1 MRNVGNIKLFNIL
14 KVKPKE
20 KRQICLV
27 SETCSS
33 CASCDFH
40 SHMADSTHGKC
51 MEFFCTV
58 SQHILLFTPFLSLPL
73 CLMTSLVLIF
83 SWKPSFLLPL
93 TWTLTPFSS
102 TPPISHW
109 PTNPPPPDYF
119 PFTFLIPSHSL
130 VSLGALQK
138 KKKLSSFLSPQIKIL
153 TLSFSLFVLPSFYVR
168 CHSLSPPAPLLHL
181 VF

>member
-1 MRNVGNIKLFNIL
+1 MRNVGNIKFFNVL

-40 SHMADSTHGKC
+40 SHMADSTQGKC

-58 SQHILLFTPFLSLPL
+58 SQHIRLFTPFLSLRL

-119 PFTFLIPSHSL
+119 PFTFLIPTHSL

-138 KKKLSSFLSPQIKIL
+138 KKKKSSPFYQHKLKFGL
-153 TLSFSLFVLPSFYVR
+153 SLFHY
-168 CHSLSPPAPLLHL
+168 LSCPPFMSGVILSHPQRHC
-181 VF
+181 FT